1 MRRSITVI
9 ALVVTMFVSGC
20 STYPTPHGPRMADPD
35 FCRGNGAAI
44 CLLGVGAMVAGV
56 AFAASK

>member
-1 MRRSITVI
+1 MRRSITVV
-9 ALVVTMFVSGC
+9 ALVVAMFVSGC
-20 STYPTPHGPRMADPD
+20 STYHTPNGPRLADPD